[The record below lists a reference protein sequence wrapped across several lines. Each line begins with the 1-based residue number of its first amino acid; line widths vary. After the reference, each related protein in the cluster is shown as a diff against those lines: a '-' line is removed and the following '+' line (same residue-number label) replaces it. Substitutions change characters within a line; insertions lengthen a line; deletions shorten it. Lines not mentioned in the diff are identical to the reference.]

1 MGTHTFSSA
10 ASDIGIVEVRD
21 AMARPIED
29 EDAETGFA
37 HVISRTTAELV
48 SLPRSPIFKV
58 PLRDDDDSGVTHIGQ
73 LAYSQS
79 TRTVKTSSSAM
90 NVLRPVGVNT
100 HHNRINT
107 VCSTLKLHRSSSVM
121 DRGRPVRKSS
131 GACWPGVGRELGT
144 KPAEEWQIKK
154 DDRASGMDLN
164 FR

>member
-10 ASDIGIVEVRD
+10 ATDIEFIEARH
-21 AMARPIED
+21 AIARPIED

-37 HVISRTTAELV
+37 RVISRTSTEHI
-48 SLPRSPIFKV
+48 SSPPSPIFKV
-58 PLRDDDDSGVTHIGQ
+58 PLRDDDESPVRQ
-73 LAYSQS
+73 LSHSPPA
-79 TRTVKTSSSAM
+79 RTVKTSSSAM
-90 NVLRPVGVNT
+90 NVLRPMSINT

-107 VCSTLKLHRSSSVM
+107 ACSALKLYRTSSIM

-144 KPAEEWQIKK
+144 RPAEEWQIKK
-154 DDRASGMDLN
+154 DNRDSTTDLH